1 MKLRIF
7 ATFLLMTS
15 VLSLASITSA
25 DGVRKRL
32 KFAKG
37 RSAATVSGAVIRGDQ
52 DTYIIGARKGQT
64 MRVKITSLENNAVF
78 QIADANGS
86 YLSDAGEGDDTT
98 NWTGELRSSGD
109 YEISVGGTRGNATYK
124 LTVSIK

>member
-7 ATFLLMTS
+7 ATFLLMIL
-15 VLSLASITSA
+15 VLSVASITSA

-37 RSAATVSGAVIRGDQ
+37 RSATTVSGAVIRGDE
-52 DTYIIGARKGQT
+52 DIYIIGARKGQT
-64 MRVKITSLENNAVF
+64 MRVKITSLEKNAVF
-78 QIADANGS
+78 AVKDAGGN
-86 YLSDAGEGDDTT
+86 YLQDAGEGDDAT
-98 NWTGELRSSGD
+98 NWTGNLPSTGD